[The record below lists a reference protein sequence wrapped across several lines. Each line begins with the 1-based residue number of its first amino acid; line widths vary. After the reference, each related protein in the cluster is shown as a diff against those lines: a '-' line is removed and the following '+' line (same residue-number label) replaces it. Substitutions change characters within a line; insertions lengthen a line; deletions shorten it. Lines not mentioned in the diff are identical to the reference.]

1 MFASVAAALLAL
13 ASTVILLTA
22 SAWLITKAAFQP
34 PLSELALGITA
45 VRAAG
50 IGRAVFRYLERL
62 TTHSAALNA
71 LNNIRVNLYRAAL
84 NIIPTAAF
92 LHDLTVRA
100 DLKKDLLP
108 RVVVPILCS
117 IVLNIIATAIIF
129 QSLGAVSLLLPTALI
144 STMLIARLVD
154 KNEIN
159 DGEYRRALLDFNDGR
174 DEIAIADSFDRVR
187 SILDRHADNLSSN
200 PNTVINADS
209 IIAVINVAVMCLV
222 LGELAACLDV
232 VALAVHLFILLI
244 NLEMMSTV
252 PASVRLHKKIFALEN
267 KTPPTIETLEKNPS
281 DIIISVDNIKFG
293 FDGRTV
299 LDGLNLKVIRAD
311 RIAIVGES
319 GSGKTTLLRLMTG
332 LLSPDEGSIS
342 INGSIAAAT
351 STNYIFSGSIREN
364 FLMLNPTVDEATMID
379 CLKIAQ
385 LDGFDLDVE
394 PGVDGARLSGGQRCR
409 LQTALALASKA
420 DVLILDEPTAG
431 LDRKTAERLID
442 ELLKQSATLIVITHD
457 PIVANR
463 FDKIYRL
470 NEGKLFDPTH
480 PPFKG

>member
-1 MFASVAAALLAL
+1 MLD
-13 ASTVILLTA
+13 
-22 SAWLITKAAFQP
+22 
-34 PLSELALGITA
+34 G
-45 VRAAG
+45 
-50 IGRAVFRYLERL
+50 
-62 TTHSAALNA
+62 LNK
-71 LNNIRVNLYRAAL
+71 
-84 NIIPTAAF
+84 P
-92 LHDLTVRA
+92 
-100 DLKKDLLP
+100 
-108 RVVVPILCS
+108 
-117 IVLNIIATAIIF
+117 
-129 QSLGAVSLLLPTALI
+129 
-144 STMLIARLVD
+144 
-154 KNEIN
+154 
-159 DGEYRRALLDFNDGR
+159 
-174 DEIAIADSFDRVR
+174 
-187 SILDRHADNLSSN
+187 
-200 PNTVINADS
+200 
-209 IIAVINVAVMCLV
+209 
-222 LGELAACLDV
+222 
-232 VALAVHLFILLI
+232 
-244 NLEMMSTV
+244 
-252 PASVRLHKKIFALEN
+252 
-267 KTPPTIETLEKNPS
+267 PPTVETLEKNPS
-281 DIIISVDNIKFG
+281 DAIISVDNIKFG

-470 NEGKLFDPTH
+470 NAGKLFDPTH